1 MGVIGNLPFG
11 NWTLNPT
18 EVTWM
23 LTSIQFTLQ
32 DLFWD
37 YLVLELSLLGLILD
51 NVYYSGDWKTFWLV
65 DLWAYSVYIYTLAGL
80 VTTFTLEDSSVL
92 ECQVVCCKLANCCHT
107 GLSRLWLSPV
117 FWTCQTPVTGLW
129 DRWKLAVG
137 QLLVLDPRDQ
147 NFLTGSDVTSL
158 NLTTTAG
165 RKLLL
170 TSWFWELQIG
180 RGHFGCYHNLHCF
193 EICPQLLSQLIRH
206 LSVDY

>member
-1 MGVIGNLPFG
+1 MYTI
-11 NWTLNPT
+11 
-18 EVTWM
+18 
-23 LTSIQFTLQ
+23 
-32 DLFWD
+32 
-37 YLVLELSLLGLILD
+37 LVLQNFLAGGLMGLLGI
-51 NVYYSGDWKTFWLV
+51 
-65 DLWAYSVYIYTLAGL
+65 YIYTLAGL

-117 FWTCQTPVTGLW
+117 FWTCQTPVTGLC

-137 QLLVLDPRDQ
+137 QLLVLDPRDP

-193 EICPQLLSQLIRH
+193 EICPACYTAVITAN
-206 LSVDY
+206 

>member
-1 MGVIGNLPFG
+1 
-11 NWTLNPT
+11 
-18 EVTWM
+18 M

-37 YLVLELSLLGLILD
+37 YLVLELSLMGLILD
-51 NVYYSGDWKTFWLV
+51 NVYYSGVTELSGWWTYGLTW
-65 DLWAYSVYIYTLAGL
+65 YIYTLAGL
-80 VTTFTLEDSSVL
+80 VTTFTLEDSPVL
-92 ECQVVCCKLANCCHT
+92 ECQVVCWKLANCCHT

-117 FWTCQTPVTGLW
+117 FWTCQTPVTGLC
-129 DRWKLAVG
+129 DCWKLAVG
-137 QLLVLDPRDQ
+137 QLLVLDPRDS

-193 EICPQLLSQLIRH
+193 EICPQLLSQLIRQ
-206 LSVDY
+206 LQ